1 MIPDPDAEGPRL
13 LAELRYRFPI
23 VERPFEEIGQRIR
36 ALGIGDPGTYFGPR
50 EQRNNQKVGYM
61 VGMTGRSGRAT
72 TLVGM
77 KVAPDR
83 IGASAAIVDRSNS
96 VTHDYLRDHEFN
108 LWFTLGAADRPALDA
123 ELQLILD
130 QVRPLDWIELPTV
143 RTFKLRSP
151 AGSD

>member
-23 VERPFEEIGQRIR
+23 VERPFEEIGQRIGLSESETLER
-36 ALGIGDPGTYFGPR
+36 TSDLVSNGTIR
-50 EQRNNQKVGYM
+50 RIGYM